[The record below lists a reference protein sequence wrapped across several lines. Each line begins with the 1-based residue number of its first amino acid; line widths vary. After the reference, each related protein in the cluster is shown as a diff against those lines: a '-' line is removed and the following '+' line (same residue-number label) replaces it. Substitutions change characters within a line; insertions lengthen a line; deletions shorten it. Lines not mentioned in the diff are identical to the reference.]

1 MIPAPSLLQG
11 DKTMRLKS
19 QRIAPYLYIAP
30 AFLVMA
36 GVIVY
41 PIISMLAGSFF
52 TTKNGVK
59 VFAGLRNYRLV
70 FADDLF
76 WNALKNNVLLFL
88 CVPILTLFSLLIAV
102 ILFNKIKG
110 WRFYR
115 SIIFVPYILS
125 ISVVGIIF
133 SYLLQYNGVI
143 NTVLRNIGLENF
155 ALDWLGDPN
164 LALPTVAT
172 VIMWKQLGFGVVL
185 FLARL
190 MSIDVFLYEAADI
203 DGASWLKKFIFITI
217 PQTKAIIEFYVII
230 SLIDMLSWVFNFIFV
245 MTAGGPGNK
254 TMVLEYLIYKKSFGG
269 GDFNIAM
276 AISALLLV
284 IASILIILHQLILR
298 KED

>member
-1 MIPAPSLLQG
+1 
-11 DKTMRLKS
+11 MRSKL
-19 QRIAPYLYIAP
+19 QRIAPYFYIAP

-36 GVIVY
+36 MVIIY
-41 PIISMLAGSFF
+41 PIVSMLAGSFF
-52 TTKNGVK
+52 TTKSGVK

-70 FADDLF
+70 FKDELF
-76 WNALKNNVLLFL
+76 WNALKNNALLFL
-88 CVPILTLFSLLIAV
+88 CVPILTVFSLLIAV

-143 NTVLRNIGLENF
+143 NTVLRSIGFADF

-203 DGASWLKKFIFITI
+203 DGASWLKKFIFVTI

-276 AISALLLV
+276 AISALLLL
-284 IASILIILHQLILR
+284 IASVLITLHQLLLR

>member
-1 MIPAPSLLQG
+1 
-11 DKTMRLKS
+11 MRSKL
-19 QRIAPYLYIAP
+19 QRISPYLYIAP

-36 GVIVY
+36 AVIIY
-41 PIISMLAGSFF
+41 PITSMLAGSFF
-52 TTKNGVK
+52 TTKNGIK
-59 VFAGLRNYRLV
+59 VFAGLRNYKLV
-70 FADDLF
+70 FADGLF

-164 LALPTVAT
+164 FALPTVAT

>member
-1 MIPAPSLLQG
+1 MHS
-11 DKTMRLKS
+11 KS

-36 GVIVY
+36 GVIIY
-41 PIISMLAGSFF
+41 PVISMLAGSFF

-76 WNALKNNVLLFL
+76 WNALKNNALLFL
-88 CVPILTLFSLLIAV
+88 CVPVLTVLSLLIAV

-115 SIIFVPYILS
+115 SIVFVPYILS

-143 NTVLRNIGLENF
+143 NTVLRSIGLESF

-190 MSIDVFLYEAADI
+190 MSIDVSLYEAADI
-203 DGASWLKKFIFITI
+203 DGASWLKKFIFVTI

-245 MTAGGPGNK
+245 MTSGGPGNK

-284 IASILIILHQLILR
+284 IASILIILHQLFLR